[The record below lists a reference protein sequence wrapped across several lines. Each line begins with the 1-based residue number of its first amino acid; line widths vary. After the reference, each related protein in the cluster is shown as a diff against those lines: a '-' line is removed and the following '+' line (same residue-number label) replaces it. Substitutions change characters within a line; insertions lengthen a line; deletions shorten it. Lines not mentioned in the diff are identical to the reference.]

1 LVNVTDP
8 HAGEDSMGFY
18 IGRGRK
24 ARQAFG
30 FDEVAIV
37 PGRVTVNPDET
48 DTSWELDDLRLHV
61 PILAA
66 AMDGVVDVGIAVGM
80 SRLGGL
86 GVLNLEGVQTR
97 YAEPSGV
104 LAEIAEA
111 PPDVATALVQKL
123 YAPPI
128 QDELV
133 GRRVREIKDAG
144 AVCAVSST
152 PTRAARL
159 GKLAEEAG
167 ADIFVVQSTVATI
180 DHISTAYET
189 LDLQSFIDSMSIP
202 VMVGNCVTY
211 EVTLDLMEAGAD
223 AVLVG
228 VGPGAACTTRGVLGI
243 GVPQITA
250 TVDAAAARDLFYK
263 RSDKYVP
270 IITDGGMD
278 TGGDVCKAFA
288 AGADAVMIGSALARA
303 KEAPGRG
310 YHWGM
315 ATPHVNLP
323 RGARI
328 KTGTTGTLE
337 EIIAGPARTDDG
349 TQNLLGAIKTCM
361 GSVGAKNIFELQQAE
376 LVIAPSI
383 RSEGKLMQK
392 AQQVGMWR

>member
-1 LVNVTDP
+1 
-8 HAGEDSMGFY
+8 MGFY

-24 ARQAFG
+24 ARRAFG

-37 PGRVTVNPDET
+37 PGRVTINPDEV
-48 DTSWELDDLRLHV
+48 DTTWRLRGLEFST

-66 AMDGVVDVGIAVGM
+66 AMDGVVDTAVAVAM
-80 SRLGGL
+80 SKLGGV

-97 YAEPSGV
+97 YDAPASV
-104 LAEIAEA
+104 LDKIAEA
-111 PPDVATALVQKL
+111 DPDQATKLVQEL
-123 YAPPI
+123 YVPPI
-128 QDELV
+128 RDELV
-133 GRRVREIKDAG
+133 AKIVTEIKRSG
-144 AVCAVSST
+144 ATAAVSCT
-152 PTRAARL
+152 PIRAKRL
-159 GKLAEEAG
+159 GKIAEEAG
-167 ADIFVVQSTVATI
+167 ADIFVVQSTVATVE
-180 DHISTAYET
+180 HISTAYET
-189 LDLQSFIDSMSIP
+189 LDLRSFIDSMSVP
-202 VMVGNCVTY
+202 VIVGNCVTY
-211 EVTLDLMEAGAD
+211 EVTLDLLEAGAD

-243 GVPQITA
+243 GVPQVTA
-250 TVDAAAARDLFYK
+250 TVDVASARDSFQK
-263 RSDKYVP
+263 RTGRYVP
-270 IITDGGMD
+270 VITDGGMD
-278 TGGDVCKAFA
+278 TGGDLCKAFA

-303 KEAPGRG
+303 SEAPGRG

-349 TQNLLGAIKTCM
+349 TQNLLGALRTCM
-361 GSVGAKNIFELQQAE
+361 ASVGARNISELQRAE

-383 RSEGKLMQK
+383 RSEGKLMQR